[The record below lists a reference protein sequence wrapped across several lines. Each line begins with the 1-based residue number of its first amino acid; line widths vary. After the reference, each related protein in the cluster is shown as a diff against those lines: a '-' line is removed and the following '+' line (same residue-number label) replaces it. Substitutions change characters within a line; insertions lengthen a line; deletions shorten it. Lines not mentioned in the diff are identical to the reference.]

1 MPDGMNPER
10 AQREVRGYSGDM
22 GWVASSIENEWRCEM
37 KYSALWASTAVAA
50 WGLLASSG
58 ASAADWWPAKVY
70 NFDSGSQ
77 QIVEYT
83 PLPKASKPWNICVL
97 FPHMKDTF
105 WVAADYGVVEE
116 AKRMGVNMTMYQ
128 AGGYENLPK
137 QLSQFDD
144 CLAGNFDA
152 IIVGPISEAGLD
164 KKFAEGVKAGKPII
178 STVNPVSK
186 STVTSKMTVDF
197 DTMGEQT
204 GTYLLDFL
212 KDKSAKVGTFPGPSG
227 SGWAEAFLDGF
238 KKAVKGKSNVTM
250 LDDKFGDSGVAVQL
264 GLIQNALQ
272 AYPDMNVIWGCA
284 PAAEAAVGAVAQAGK
299 KDVLIMSSYENQ
311 AMLEALQKGEIL
323 GFATQYPVLQGRI
336 AIDTAVRVLEKKDYV
351 KSAKAIPEMIA
362 KSNLDKINIS
372 LVLAP
377 ADFKAVYSVKA
388 P

>member
-1 MPDGMNPER
+1 
-10 AQREVRGYSGDM
+10 
-22 GWVASSIENEWRCEM
+22 
-37 KYSALWASTAVAA
+37 
-50 WGLLASSG
+50 
-58 ASAADWWPAKVY
+58 
-70 NFDSGSQ
+70 
-77 QIVEYT
+77 
-83 PLPKASKPWNICVL
+83 
-97 FPHMKDTF
+97 
-105 WVAADYGVVEE
+105 
-116 AKRMGVNMTMYQ
+116 MGVNMTLYQ

-144 CLAGNFDA
+144 CLSGNFDA
-152 IIVGPISEAGLD
+152 IVIGPISEAGLD
-164 KKFAEGVKAGKPII
+164 KQFAKGVASGKVII
-178 STVNPVSK
+178 STVNPVAK

-197 DTMGEQT
+197 TTMGEQT
-204 GTYLLDFL
+204 GQYLVEYL

-238 KKAVKGKSNVTM
+238 KKAVKGKSNITM

-299 KDVLIMSSYENQ
+299 RDVLIMSSYENQ
-311 AMLEALQKGEIL
+311 AMLDALNKGEIL

-336 AIDTAVRVLEKKDYV
+336 AIDTAVRVLEKKEYV
-351 KSAKAIPEMIA
+351 KSAKAIPDMIA
-362 KSNLDKINIS
+362 KSNLDKINMS

>member
-1 MPDGMNPER
+1 
-10 AQREVRGYSGDM
+10 
-22 GWVASSIENEWRCEM
+22 M
-37 KYSALWASTAVAA
+37 KY
-50 WGLLASSG
+50 GRLLAG
-58 ASAADWWPAKVY
+58 AAIGATALVGAGPIMADTKWWPAKYY
-70 NFDSGSQ
+70 NFDSGSSQ
-77 QIVEYT
+77 VAEYV
-83 PLPKASKPWNICVL
+83 PLEKASKPWNICVL

-105 WVAADYGVVEE
+105 WVAVDYGVVEE
-116 AKRMGVNMTMYQ
+116 AKRMGVNMTLYQ

-144 CLAGNFDA
+144 CLSGNFDA
-152 IIVGPISEAGLD
+152 IVIGPISEAGLD
-164 KKFAEGVKAGKPII
+164 KQFAKGVASGKPII
-178 STVNPVSK
+178 STVNPVAK

-197 DTMGEQT
+197 TTMGEQT
-204 GTYLLDFL
+204 GQYLVDYL

-238 KKAVKGKSNVTM
+238 KKAVKGKSNITM

-299 KDVLIMSSYENQ
+299 KDALIMSSYENQ
-311 AMLEALQKGEIL
+311 AMLDALNKGEIL

-336 AIDTAVRVLEKKDYV
+336 AIDTAVRVLEKKQYV
-351 KSAKAIPEMIA
+351 KSAKAIPDMIA
-362 KSNLDKINIS
+362 KSNLDKINMS

>member
-1 MPDGMNPER
+1 
-10 AQREVRGYSGDM
+10 
-22 GWVASSIENEWRCEM
+22 M
-37 KYSALWASTAVAA
+37 KYAVLVAGTVIAGSILGLSGTAN
-50 WGLLASSG
+50 
-58 ASAADWWPAKVY
+58 AADQWWPAKIY
-70 NFDSGSQ
+70 NLDSGSAK
-77 QIVEYT
+77 VDEYS
-83 PLPKASKPWNICVL
+83 PLAKAAKPWNICVL

-105 WVAADYGVVEE
+105 WVAVDYGVVEE
-116 AKRMGVNMTMYQ
+116 AKRMGVSMTLYQ

-164 KKFAEGVKAGKPII
+164 KKFAEGVKAGKVII

-204 GTYLLDFL
+204 GTYLLGYL
-212 KDKSAKVGTFPGPSG
+212 KDKTAKVATFPGPAG
-227 SGWAEAFLDGF
+227 SGWAEDFLKGF
-238 KKAVKGKSNVTM
+238 KQAVDGKSNVTM
-250 LDDKFGDSGVAVQL
+250 LGDKFGDSGVAVQS

-284 PAAEAAVGAVAQAGK
+284 PAAEAAIGAVAQAGR

-311 AMLEALQKGEIL
+311 AMLDSLKKGEIL

-336 AIDTAVRVLEKKDYV
+336 AIDTAVRVLEHQPYI
-351 KSAKAIPEMIA
+351 KSAKAIPDMIA
-362 KSNLDKINIS
+362 QDNLAKINMS

-377 ADFKAVYSVKA
+377 ADFTAAYSVKA

>member
-1 MPDGMNPER
+1 MTYVAR
-10 AQREVRGYSGDM
+10 ISGI
-22 GWVASSIENEWRCEM
+22 VASGLALAW
-37 KYSALWASTAVAA
+37 SATA
-50 WGLLASSG
+50 LAEDSN
-58 ASAADWWPAKVY
+58 WWPAKVY
-70 NFDSGSQ
+70 DYDSGSQ
-77 QIVEYT
+77 KVSEYS

-105 WVAADYGVVEE
+105 WVAVDYGVVEE
-116 AKRMGVNMTMYQ
+116 AKRMGVNMTLYQ

-144 CLAGNFDA
+144 CMAGNFDA
-152 IIVGPISEAGLD
+152 IVVGPISEAGLD
-164 KKFAEGVKAGKPII
+164 KKFAEGVKAGKVII

-197 DTMGEQT
+197 TAMGVQT
-204 GTYLLDFL
+204 GTYLSDYL
-212 KDKSAKVGTFPGPSG
+212 KGKPANVVTFPGPSG
-227 SGWAEAFLDGF
+227 SGWAEAFLEGF
-238 KKAVKGKSNVTM
+238 KKAVKEQNTIKV
-250 LDDKFGDSGVAVQL
+250 LDDKFGDSGVAVQF

-311 AMLEALQKGEIL
+311 AMLDSLNKGEIL

-336 AIDTAVRVLEKKDYV
+336 AIDTAVRALEHQPYA
-351 KSAKAIPEMIA
+351 KSLMAIPDMIA
-362 KSNLDKINIS
+362 QSNLKSINMG